1 MQKVLSKQVTLI
13 GTGMLSAMLLVNRAK
28 IFRCSDDSPSV
39 LGTLT
44 TPFFKRY
51 YTHFIDICQ
60 AFFEILAR
68 RFAAC
73 ALNK

>member
-1 MQKVLSKQVTLI
+1 MQKVLSKQVPLI
-13 GTGMLSAMLLVNRAK
+13 GTGMLSVNRAK
-28 IFRCSDDSPSV
+28 TLRCSDDSPSV

-51 YTHFIDICQ
+51 YTYFINICQ

-68 RFAAC
+68 RFAEGETS
-73 ALNK
+73 LSVG